1 MEFLRNEKAKYMVD
15 IPEAKKELERYREE
29 YDQAVKKEKELE
41 KNFKKDFHVY
51 EQYYEILLKLFKFRK
66 RVNLKFWIKQTRN
79 QCKIIQPTGYLRMT
93 IYLHILSLKK
103 RLFWKSMLM
112 HLVQNQNYQKDY
124 LQIFGTNLLKR
135 VIER

>member
-66 RVNLKFWIKQTRN
+66 RVNFKNF
-79 QCKIIQPTGYLRMT
+79 G
-93 IYLHILSLKK
+93 LSKL
-103 RLFWKSMLM
+103 
-112 HLVQNQNYQKDY
+112 
-124 LQIFGTNLLKR
+124 GTNAR
-135 VIER
+135 